1 MQARFVAAVL
11 PVLLASAPGVAAAEA
26 ILVPPQLERLPES
39 EVDARL
45 RMLEE
50 RLEAGRFTGQLWQQ
64 GWTGFYA
71 LTTLTGTV
79 GAVAADDADG
89 RVVNLVSAVKSVG
102 ALAQLVTDPLP
113 ARLGAAPMGEA
124 DPDRRL
130 MRLALGER
138 QLATNA
144 ARASSRF
151 SLQRHL
157 EGVTTNLIGGAVI
170 WAFGDS
176 GDALTSTLVGIAIG
190 EAQIWSQPWRA
201 EGDLAAYRTAFPTTT
216 VQRAPSWEL
225 RPMGTGVQLAL
236 RF

>member
-1 MQARFVAAVL
+1 MQALPVAAL
-11 PVLLASAPGVAAAEA
+11 SALLLAAAPTSGMAQGVP
-26 ILVPPQLERLPES
+26 VPPQLERLSEG

-45 RMLEE
+45 RLLEE
-50 RLEAGRFTGQLWQQ
+50 RLDAGRFSGQVWQQ

-71 LTTLTGTV
+71 LTTLTSAA

-89 RVVNLVSAVKSVG
+89 RVANLVGAVKSIG
-102 ALAQLVTDPLP
+102 ALAQLITDPLP
-113 ARLGAAPMGEA
+113 ARLGAAPMGEPA
-124 DPDRRL
+124 PDRRL
-130 MRLALGER
+130 VRLALGER
-138 QLATNA
+138 QLAENA
-144 ARASSRF
+144 ARARSRF

-176 GDALTSTLVGIAIG
+176 GDAITSTLVGIAVG

-216 VQRAPSWEL
+216 VQRAPGWEL